1 MFKMIIMKRSIQ
13 SILIAG
19 LALATTLHVHAQ
31 KADQVFKAAGS
42 PVNPKVPI
50 SWNKYYDHAG
60 ITDICKKIAAAHPEL
75 CKLESIGKSYQG
87 RDLWCLTISDFKKGD
102 AMRKPAMYIDGN
114 IHSNEVQGA
123 EFALYTAWYLT
134 ESFGDTKFIQE
145 LLADKTFYIVPTINP
160 DARDNFFHEPNTAST
175 PRSGL
180 IPVDND
186 RDGLVNEDGFDDLD
200 GDGNIV
206 MMRRKNPNGRW
217 KQDPK
222 DPRKM
227 IQVGPEEKG
236 DYELLGLE
244 GIDNDGD
251 GLVNEDGYTF
261 EYDPNRDWGWGWQ
274 PNYIQNGA
282 YKYPFS
288 LPENRAVMEFV
299 MKHPNIAA
307 AQSYHN
313 SGGMILRGPGGQ
325 EDVGTYNAT
334 DVRVYDVLG
343 KKGEELLP
351 GYRYLVVYKDLYSA
365 YGGELDW
372 FYGGRGV
379 YTFSNELWTSYLM
392 FNKNRDE
399 EDPSNDPSYQ
409 FDRYLL
415 FKDAFVEWHEFN
427 HPQYGKI
434 EIGGFKKNFGRM
446 HPGFLME
453 SDAHRNMSFS
463 IFHCFQTPKLSVDSV
478 SEKDLGDGLREIT
491 AVISNERIIPTHA
504 SQDLKF
510 KIERPDLIT
519 LSGVKV
525 LAGMVVENRDLNIT
539 TEQPVNPQTIEVA
552 NIPGQGYVTV
562 RWIVQGTGKY
572 TISVDSRKGGIVTK
586 TK

>member
-31 KADQVFKAAGS
+31 KADQVFKASGS

-102 AMRKPAMYIDGN
+102 AIRKPAMYIDGN

-186 RDGLVNEDGFDDLD
+186 RDGLVDEDGYDDLD

-288 LPENRAVMEFV
+288 LPENRAVMDFV

-491 AVISNERIIPTHA
+491 AVISNERLIPTHA

-519 LSGVKV
+519 LSGIKV